1 MSVTCF
7 WVVCRVAADGRNLLL
22 EDLNGLHHRAPLL
35 AFVLA
40 TGVFSLV
47 GLPPTAGFMGKLFV
61 LIAVWNRG
69 YNWLVVLAALNTAI
83 SLYYYLNMVRHAY
96 TQDDPEREPAQMI
109 EPIYSNTWGL
119 VLAGLVLGLGIMPGP
134 VFNAAVAAGSRLL
147 VH

>member
-7 WVVCRVAADGRNLLL
+7 WVVCRVAADGRNHLL
-22 EDLNGLHHRAPLL
+22 EDLNGLHHRTPLL
-35 AFVLA
+35 AFVMA
-40 TGVFSLV
+40 TGVFS
-47 GLPPTAGFMGKLFV
+47 
-61 LIAVWNRG
+61 
-69 YNWLVVLAALNTAI
+69 LVVLAALNTAI
-83 SLYYYLNMVRHAY
+83 SLYYYLNIVRHAY
-96 TQDDPEREPAQMI
+96 TQDDPGREPVQMI